1 MISGHA
7 TAEGTRRFADRFT
20 PKNPASHYRDVQ
32 GLTAASIGLGTYLGE
47 SDDDADSATVSAVR
61 AVLAAG
67 SNVLDSAINYRNMR
81 SERSIGRALAELV
94 AKRLIRRDEVIVST
108 KGGFLPFD
116 GDRPA
121 DPQRYFAEKYF
132 ATGLC
137 EPEEVVSGCHC
148 MTPRYLQDQIERSRS
163 NLGLETIDVYYLHN
177 PETQLERVRSEVL
190 YARIRRAFGA
200 LEQAATDGK
209 IRTYG
214 VATWSCLRV
223 PEGTRDHVSLER
235 LRKIAEEVAAP
246 GRHHFGFVQLPFN
259 IAMPEA
265 LTVSGQSVASESGP
279 ALLAARTLGL
289 STMASVPLLQ
299 SKLTRGLPPLVHE
312 VFSSCRT
319 DAQRA
324 IQFVRSAPALDVA
337 VVGMKRPEHLAEN
350 LELGSIAPAAHEDF
364 MKLFRG

>member
-1 MISGHA
+1 MLSGHA
-7 TAEGTRRFADRFT
+7 TPEGTGRFASRFPT
-20 PKNPASHYRDVQ
+20 LPAGHFRDVQ
-32 GLTAASIGLGTYLGE
+32 GLRASSLGLGTYLGE
-47 SDDDADSATVSAVR
+47 PDDATDDATVRAVR

-67 SNVLDSAINYRNMR
+67 ANVLDAAINYRNMR
-81 SERSIGRALAELV
+81 SERAIGRALTQLV
-94 AKRLIRRDEVIVST
+94 SDGEIRRDEVIVST

-121 DPQRYFAEKYF
+121 DSQRYIADAYF
-132 ATGLC
+132 ATGLV
-137 EPEEVVSGCHC
+137 EPEEIVSGCHC
-148 MTPRYLQDQIERSRS
+148 MTPRFLQDQIDRSRK

-177 PETQLERVRSEVL
+177 PETQLERVRSEVF
-190 YARIRRAFGA
+190 YARVRRAFGA
-200 LEQAATDGK
+200 LEQAVASGK

-223 PEGTRDHVSLER
+223 PEGSRDHVSLER
-235 LRKIAEEVAAP
+235 LSKIAEDVAAP
-246 GRHHFGFVQLPFN
+246 AAHHFGFVQLPFN

-265 LTVSGQSVASESGP
+265 LTLSCQSVASESGP
-279 ALLAARTLGL
+279 ALLAARALGL

-299 SKLTRGLPPLVHE
+299 AKLTRGLPPLVHE
-312 VFSSCRT
+312 VFATCRT

-337 VVGMKRPEHLAEN
+337 VVGMKRPEHLEEN
-350 LELGSIAPAAHEDF
+350 LSLCGVAPAAHEDF